1 MSLVTG
7 DNVML
12 YVYDGG
18 QWKPVVCGR
27 SCTLHINR
35 ETIETSITGT
45 GSWRK
50 YVTAGITWDCSIEGA
65 VYLQKVNTLALP
77 DMTTFL
83 VVGSEILM
91 RFQRTDQ
98 SANVYLNEGYA
109 LVVDVSDTG
118 AADSMDNFTI
128 QMTGSGPLTSI
139 FTPTPINPNGKMKRL
154 EYTGVA
160 GEYFFTS
167 AALNLVDVI
176 DVVVDGGG
184 RSKIITSGTPV
195 NQEAKYTS
203 ALGVGRIEIPQ
214 PMESGTEVYV
224 LYQDI

>member
-1 MSLVTG
+1 
-7 DNVML
+7 
-12 YVYDGG
+12 
-18 QWKPVVCGR
+18 
-27 SCTLHINR
+27 
-35 ETIETSITGT
+35 
-45 GSWRK
+45 
-50 YVTAGITWDCSIEGA
+50 
-65 VYLQKVNTLALP
+65 
-77 DMTTFL
+77 
-83 VVGSEILM
+83 
-91 RFQRTDQ
+91 
-98 SANVYLNEGYA
+98 VYLNEGYA

-203 ALGVGRIEIPQ
+203 AYGVGRIEIPQ
-214 PMESGTEVYV
+214 PMEAGTEVYV

>member
-1 MSLVTG
+1 MSFVVG
-7 DNVML
+7 DNVMV
-12 YVYDGG
+12 YIYDGG

-27 SCTLHINR
+27 SCTLNIAR

-45 GSWRK
+45 GPWRK
-50 YVTAGITWDCSIEGA
+50 YVPAGITWDCSIEGA

-77 DMTTFL
+77 DLTTML

-98 SANVYLNEGYA
+98 TANVYLNEGYA
-109 LVVDVSDTG
+109 LVTAVSDTG
-118 AADSMDNFTI
+118 AIDSIDSFTI
-128 QMTGSGPLTSI
+128 QLKGSGALTSI

-176 DVVVDGGG
+176 DVVVDGVG

-203 ALGVGRIEIPQ
+203 GLGVGRIEIGQ
-214 PMESGTEVYV
+214 PIEAGVEVYV